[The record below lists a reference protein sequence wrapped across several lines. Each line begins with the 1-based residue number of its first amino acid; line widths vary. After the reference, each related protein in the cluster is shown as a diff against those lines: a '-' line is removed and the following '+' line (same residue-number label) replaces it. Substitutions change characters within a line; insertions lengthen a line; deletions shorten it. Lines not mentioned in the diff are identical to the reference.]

1 MSATF
6 GLDLRAFSQKTGI
19 RMDQV
24 LRKVVLDM
32 TGEIVQLTPFD
43 TGLAKNNYFWG
54 RERLDSVETNPDTSG
69 AASVG
74 RASSFAATVQGGGVF
89 YITNNLP
96 YILMLEFGGYHGP
109 TEKVTAEG
117 FSKQAPAGMARI
129 TVARWQELVNAAVAS

>member
-32 TGEIVQLTPFD
+32 TGELAELTPVD
-43 TGLAKNNYFWG
+43 TGLAKNNWFWG
-54 RERLDSVETNPDTSG
+54 RERLDSVETNPDKSG
-69 AASVG
+69 AASSA
-74 RASSFAATVQGGGVF
+74 RASAFAATIQGGGVF

-96 YILMLEFGGYHGP
+96 YIIPLEYGH
-109 TEKVTAEG
+109 
-117 FSKQAPAGMARI
+117 SKQAPAGMARI

>member
-6 GLDLRAFSQKTGI
+6 GLDLRAFSHKTGI

-32 TGEIVQLTPFD
+32 TGEIAQLTPVD

-69 AASVG
+69 ASSAE
-74 RASSFAATVQGGGVF
+74 RATAFAATIQGG
-89 YITNNLP
+89 
-96 YILMLEFGGYHGP
+96 
-109 TEKVTAEG
+109 
-117 FSKQAPAGMARI
+117 
-129 TVARWQELVNAAVAS
+129 AAAIRKPPPCT